1 MGEGLS
7 RWAESEHP
15 RDEKGRWTESEL
27 DDALTKAHAL
37 KFLAVAEENRH
48 MKEYTAE
55 SAERA
60 AKVAIEKEG
69 SGLSRDGA
77 LTRSR
82 YD

>member
-7 RWAESEHP
+7 RW
-15 RDEKGRWTESEL
+15 
-27 DDALTKAHAL
+27 
-37 KFLAVAEENRH
+37 
-48 MKEYTAE
+48 AE